1 MSAAGEAFSWS
12 IYLMIGFV
20 FALLGGI
27 VAMMARIVRRI
38 DAAEQTVGPTE

>member
-20 FALLGGI
+20 FTLLGGI
-27 VAMMARIVRRI
+27 VAMMARVVRRI
-38 DAAEQTVGPTE
+38 DAADDPVGPSD